1 MSTLREQTL
10 GTTPAQTGTGTDTTI
25 GTVTKQPPSAR
36 ASALGTDPAATS
48 LHFVGIG
55 GVSMQALALWCQQ
68 EGFTVSGCDATDSA
82 AVAVLRKA
90 GIAVAVGHDP
100 AHAADADVI
109 IHSMAVS
116 GSHPEISAAR
126 ATGAPVLKRIELL
139 SELFGRRKTLAVT
152 GTHGKSTTTA
162 MLATML
168 LSIEPSSSVQLGAY
182 LPAIGGAMRFGD
194 GSWLAAEV
202 DESDPGFADLTCE
215 VAIVTNIE
223 DDHIAGEFDERR
235 NYHASLVDLET
246 AATRFAQAATKLVY
260 CADWTN
266 LGRLLGDHRAAVT
279 YGLDGQADYRIDDL
293 KLTGEGSSFT
303 VIRPGATP
311 LAVTLSVP
319 GRHNALNATAAIT
332 ALSVAGFD
340 VEPALAAL
348 TAFGG
353 VGRRWQV
360 HGVPRGAMIVDDYA
374 VHPTEVRTVLEIAR
388 DTGMHVRAVLQPHRW
403 VRTAMHWRALADAAA
418 LADEVLVLD
427 IYAAGESP
435 IATVSTDMIV
445 KRLGDSGVKA
455 SSHTLETATAYL
467 LSTLTAGDL
476 VVTLGA
482 GDVWRVATA
491 LAASEG

>member
-1 MSTLREQTL
+1 SADGPATQFRRGPSAAQRHGGSGSGRRHCCRGARPRGPDCSLGSTAGPPYQTGRRSCSHRSHPGRSGPSYPRSRDGVEVSTLREQTL

-139 SELFGRRKTLAVT
+139 SELFGRRRTLAVS
-152 GTHGKSTTTA
+152 GTEGKCTTTA
-162 MLATML
+162 MLASML
-168 LSIEPSSSVQLGAY
+168 LRIEPSSSVQLGAY

-223 DDHIAGEFDERR
+223 DDHIAG
-235 NYHASLVDLET
+235 
-246 AATRFAQAATKLVY
+246 
-260 CADWTN
+260 
-266 LGRLLGDHRAAVT
+266 
-279 YGLDGQADYRIDDL
+279 
-293 KLTGEGSSFT
+293 
-303 VIRPGATP
+303 
-311 LAVTLSVP
+311 
-319 GRHNALNATAAIT
+319 
-332 ALSVAGFD
+332 
-340 VEPALAAL
+340 
-348 TAFGG
+348 
-353 VGRRWQV
+353 
-360 HGVPRGAMIVDDYA
+360 
-374 VHPTEVRTVLEIAR
+374 
-388 DTGMHVRAVLQPHRW
+388 
-403 VRTAMHWRALADAAA
+403 
-418 LADEVLVLD
+418 
-427 IYAAGESP
+427 
-435 IATVSTDMIV
+435 
-445 KRLGDSGVKA
+445 
-455 SSHTLETATAYL
+455 
-467 LSTLTAGDL
+467 
-476 VVTLGA
+476 
-482 GDVWRVATA
+482 
-491 LAASEG
+491 